1 MSARALGPTDPRRR
15 IELSL
20 LLRPRR
26 PLQELEARL
35 SQRREPLGREE
46 FAEAYGADPADLE
59 KVESF
64 ARRHG
69 LEMVEASAARRTVR
83 VSGVAGDLAPLFG
96 VQLLEYQD
104 ADGTRFRAPSGEPRV
119 PDELKDIVQGVFG
132 LDTRPRAR
140 RM

>member
-1 MSARALGPTDPRRR
+1 MVARALGPTDPDQR

-26 PLQELEARL
+26 PLEELEARL
-35 SQRREPLGREE
+35 SQGQQPLTREE
-46 FAEAYGADPADLE
+46 FAAAYGADPGDLE

-69 LEMVEASAARRTVR
+69 LQVVEASAPRRTVR
-83 VSGVAGDLAPLFG
+83 VAGKAGDLASLFG
-96 VQLLEYQD
+96 VQLLEFQD
-104 ADGTRFRAPSGEPRV
+104 EDGTRFRAPNGELEV
-119 PDELKDIVQGVFG
+119 PDELEDVVQGVFG

-140 RM
+140 RR

>member
-1 MSARALGPTDPRRR
+1 MSARALGPTDPHRR

-20 LLRPRR
+20 VLRPRR
-26 PLQELEARL
+26 PLQELETRL
-35 SQRREPLGREE
+35 GQHQRPLTREE
-46 FAEAYGADPADLE
+46 FGAMYGADPADLQ

-69 LEMVEASAARRTVR
+69 LEVVEASAPRRTVR
-83 VSGVAGDLAPLFG
+83 IAGKAGDLAALFG
-96 VQLLEYQD
+96 VQLLDFED
-104 ADGTRFRAPSGEPRV
+104 TDGTRFLAPSGEPRL

-140 RM
+140 RA